1 MLHEEVLCNEV
12 HVLVR
17 ARSREWQIPVLLPFS
32 FLFFAPLEQVCIGR
46 AITRRVDLLGR
57 SLSRSGY
64 DLVGFSLMG
73 IGGKWRIFTE
83 TCKGR
88 TAAEGT
94 SHCFLKSPG
103 TNRLR
108 QRAATIWKCL
118 NWLGGRRLLRVT
130 IPLCL
135 VWRDNLVSTSLLYL
149 AELVRQRR
157 APDIRGKHDV
167 CRRGAY
173 VLGEDSGQSSRK
185 R

>member
-94 SHCFLKSPG
+94 SHCFLKSPR
-103 TNRLR
+103 TNRLGQRCNDLEMPKLAWRKETSAGYHSSLSGLER
-108 QRAATIWKCL
+108 QPGL
-118 NWLGGRRLLRVT
+118 DLSPLPGRTR
-130 IPLCL
+130 
-135 VWRDNLVSTSLLYL
+135 SSASSSGYS
-149 AELVRQRR
+149 
-157 APDIRGKHDV
+157 GK
-167 CRRGAY
+167 A
-173 VLGEDSGQSSRK
+173 
-185 R
+185 